1 MTLTPEELDKK
12 IKEARARQE
21 PSGSG
26 VGKTLGPDIGA
37 ARVALRASIEL
48 VSALVVGG
56 LLGYWIDQWLG
67 SKPWA
72 MIIMFFL
79 GFAAGFV
86 NIYRA
91 QTGQD
96 MKIGFRKED
105 AKKETDKKG

>member
-1 MTLTPEELDKK
+1 MTLTPEEL
-12 IKEARARQE
+12 ERQIRDVRNRQKAQSS
-21 PSGSG
+21 SGAG
-26 VGKTLGPDIGA
+26 NVMGPDKGA
-37 ARVALRASIEL
+37 ARMAFRAGVEL

-72 MIIMFFL
+72 MIVMLFL
-79 GFAAGFV
+79 GFIAGFV

-105 AKKETDKKG
+105 DGKNKEG

>member
-1 MTLTPEELDKK
+1 MTLTPEELDQK

-26 VGKTLGPDIGA
+26 VGKTLGSDSNA
-37 ARVALRASIEL
+37 ARMAFRASIEL
-48 VSALVVGG
+48 VSAVVVGG

-67 SKPWA
+67 STPWA

-79 GFAAGFV
+79 GFIAGFV

-105 AKKETDKKG
+105 RKKE